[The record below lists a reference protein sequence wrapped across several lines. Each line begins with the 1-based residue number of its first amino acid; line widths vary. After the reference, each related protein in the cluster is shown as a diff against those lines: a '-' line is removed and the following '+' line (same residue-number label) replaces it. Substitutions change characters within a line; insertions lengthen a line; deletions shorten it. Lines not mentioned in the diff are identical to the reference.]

1 VSELE
6 ARRVLAERIAR
17 EAGALQRERYET
29 RLSMQSK
36 SAPIDLVTEV
46 DLACEELIV
55 GAIQRVYPGD
65 AILAEEGS
73 GADTEGAPY
82 RWVIDPLDGTM
93 NYAHGY
99 PRFCVSIGIEEARRG
114 AVGVV
119 YDPLLDELFA
129 ASRGAG
135 ALRNGAPIRVSK
147 ENDLSRA
154 LLATGFAYDVHESE
168 DDNLANF
175 ARFAKLARGLRRDGS
190 AALDLCYVA
199 CGRFDAFWE
208 LKLHPWDVCAG
219 NVIVEEA
226 GGHTSDFSGG
236 PAIGDGRE
244 TVASNGALQDA
255 VIEVLQ
261 RPSS

>member
-1 VSELE
+1 VSDLAGIRE
-6 ARRVLAERIAR
+6 LAEALAR
-17 EAGALQRERYET
+17 QAGALQRERYET
-29 RLSMQSK
+29 QLSMESK
-36 SAPIDLVTEV
+36 SVPIDLVTEV
-46 DLACEELIV
+46 DLACERLIV
-55 GAIQRVYPGD
+55 EAISRARPDD
-65 AILAEEGS
+65 AILAEEGG
-73 GADTEGAPY
+73 GADTGGARF

-99 PRFCVSIGIEEARRG
+99 PRFCVSIGVQEAGRG

-119 YDPLLDELFA
+119 YDPLLDELFT

-135 ALRNGAPIRVSK
+135 AQRNGQPIHVST
-147 ENDLSRA
+147 EGDLSRA
-154 LLATGFAYDVHESE
+154 LLATGFAYDVHDSE
-168 DDNLANF
+168 DDNLENF

-208 LKLHPWDVCAG
+208 QKLHPWDVCAG
-219 NVIVEEA
+219 NLIVEEA
-226 GGHTSDFSGG
+226 GGRTSDFAGG
-236 PAIGDGRE
+236 PATGDGRE
-244 TVASNGALQDA
+244 TVASNGALHDA